1 MPVGGGKGNSAFD
14 EMPVGGGS
22 GNNALD
28 EQPVGGSK
36 ADDNQLSGVETL

>member
-36 ADDNQLSGVETL
+36 VDDNQLSGVETL